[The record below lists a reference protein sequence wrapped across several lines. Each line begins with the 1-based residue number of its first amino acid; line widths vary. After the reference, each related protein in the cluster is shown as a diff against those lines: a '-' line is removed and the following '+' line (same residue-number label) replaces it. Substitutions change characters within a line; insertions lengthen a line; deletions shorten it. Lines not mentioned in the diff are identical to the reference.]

1 MRLFLLFA
9 HIEPI
14 PLGGAS
20 DCAAVC
26 ADIETA
32 CEAAF
37 QLWGGQRRPVDLDI
51 CEVHS
56 LDTDRPEHGLTFEAW
71 MDAGQWRSAH
81 ELS

>member
-9 HIEPI
+9 YIEPT

-32 CEAAF
+32 YEAAWEP
-37 QLWGGQRRPVDLDI
+37 WGGQRRPVDLDI
-51 CEVHS
+51 CEVFS
-56 LDTDRPEHGLTFEAW
+56 LDTDRPQDGLTFEAW

-81 ELS
+81 EFS

>member
-9 HIEPI
+9 YIEPI

-20 DCAAVC
+20 DCAAIC
-26 ADIETA
+26 TDIETA
-32 CEAAF
+32 YDAAF
-37 QLWGGQRRPVDLDI
+37 EPWGSRRPVDLDI
-51 CEVHS
+51 CEVFS
-56 LDTDRPEHGLTFEAW
+56 LDTDRPQDGLMFEAW